1 MFRLSR
7 KAEYALRAVLHL
19 SMKNSICTTEE
30 IAVAQDIPMPFL
42 KKIIPTLRVAG
53 FIISVKGQKGGI
65 ILKKNP
71 EEITVREVI
80 ENVEGPIFLNDCLM
94 RKGLC
99 PRDCSCPLHEMWH
112 ECQDSIMK
120 ILENRRFSELVERHL
135 ELLSKLKK
143 AGESETSSIRVAKPS
158 TMIG

>member
-7 KAEYALRAVLHL
+7 KAEYALRAVFHL

-42 KKIIPTLRVAG
+42 KKIIPTLRVAD

-65 ILKKNP
+65 ILKRSP
-71 EEITVREVI
+71 EDLTVREVI
-80 ENVEGPIFLNDCLM
+80 EKVEGPIFLNDCLM

-99 PRDCSCPLHEMWH
+99 PRDSSCPLHEMWH
-112 ECQDSIMK
+112 ECQNSIME

-135 ELLSKLKK
+135 KLVDGLKK
-143 AGESETSSIRVAKPS
+143 AGESETSSAPVAKLSPV
-158 TMIG
+158 IG